1 MSTKEIKLFLTE
13 NLSFKEKFFHLMNLL
28 VINHSYHIF
37 ENYLFF
43 MIFTFQNI
51 SVFITKSSGQSNYK
65 NNFIDDFLTNF
76 GNILRVKSLL
86 FEHRKYYN
94 LFIYFTSVYYLFFSI
109 FFIFLIKKTSRKT
122 TYTIH
127 LQFLNFFIK
136 VNIYVLNNIIIDF
149 FTRMLCFGSTYNS
162 HIPEIRCDQSNN
174 FFPIFIS
181 CFTTIY
187 SSILTLFIQLYYEEN
202 FFISDSKFN
211 TITSKIYIYQH
222 IISIIS
228 SIELSFISQITNEFF
243 YITNI
248 IMAVFL
254 FYYYIKRLVYYNLQT
269 NIIYGSTYFLNIYTS
284 IYFFIFYFLECS
296 NRGLIYIIS
305 SIFIIILF
313 SIFFNNLINKIVKET
328 PYHKIDNNY
337 FLLFYIKYIIDLINS
352 SIDNQE
358 AKSLLRAIIELHIIE
373 CPNKSCLTKTKN
385 RIYLPIINEWSD
397 RTLNPASDQIF
408 LKNFIPIILKY
419 FISISKYTPELLM
432 NLSYYYLIVI
442 GNYCLSLYYYNR
454 ARDMKLNLEEN
465 FLLVRLKIL
474 ISEKLFEEFKEEGEN
489 CLTFEQ
495 MNPTLYFK
503 YKNISEKFI
512 EEIENDIELNIEFW
526 EFFSVQKNPHELKFS
541 KIFHVIEQIKS
552 SKNQIFNSW
561 KQLFNIYSGI
571 NPIFDIYLDYINE
584 INDDTNLKS
593 ELERFK
599 RKREISGDDIIKNYY
614 RILFSKKTGLIIV
627 NGNGGKEGII
637 KKANYNFGKI
647 FNVDCEKIR
656 GKNIIEFMPKIFVND
671 HTKYMRNYFEI
682 GEKKIID
689 KGQYTTF
696 ALNGDK
702 NIIQIEICIK
712 LFPIINQNILFIAM
726 INLEKVDDLIIL
738 NSSFIIQG
746 MSKKLTDHFQITNP
760 YLFTHNEIPFYIIC
774 KNFINFYKTF
784 FKGNKHKEI
793 YSSSSKLVDEDNY
806 NEYEYLLE
814 ENTEKHNNIKNNIL
828 DNIEINEN
836 MEIEYQIKF
845 PEFLSQY
852 SFYTSTIEQKYAND
866 SSITSSE
873 IIIQNRTSGHLAL
886 MEKFDNSN
894 NTNLIN
900 YITKNIESDMAT
912 PKAHSR
918 FHEDQDFIYISPKLT
933 YRESPFSPVHKKK
946 ERINYQIN
954 GVKLIY
960 LYRTLFEQEKLYE
973 LEELFDENT
982 CYNYISLKFNFS
994 FERFHF
1000 AGNNY
1005 YYVIRCI
1012 DNNKKSLD
1020 VQINSN
1026 PIGNLHPM
1034 NNDIIQRNK
1043 INSLKNLYSI
1053 IEIEKQSIIK
1063 NINNFSKLI
1072 ETNSNL
1078 KDLMAQSTKEIKKK
1092 SRVHGEHKEKNLEE
1106 QSQIQGENTSQTSNS
1121 SFINHLSKLNRII
1134 EARNKLLRKNH
1145 SSIMIKYLKILPFSL
1160 LIEILIFYI
1169 IYNYFY
1175 DNTKYELNFVRS
1187 YNNILYLVQ
1196 LTLTLMLNKFV
1207 DYTVLFYSKLYGL
1220 DLDLR
1225 FGYNDTESYI
1235 VEVKKNISI
1244 WYSETN
1250 YNIIFLERYI
1260 NKYVLDTKNRI
1271 WVKLNLSYRNDVPW
1285 KDSEFFPILAK
1296 TSLFNVYY
1304 LFSIDNLFN
1313 DSSFDE
1319 NSENYNIVNYSSYMA
1334 INGVINL
1341 ILPKLINNM
1350 TFLLEDFMIFNNKQ
1364 FHKFRYSIIIFS
1376 ILVILIYVIMI
1387 FTTCITVKQLNY
1399 GIMKLTK
1406 ITQENIENTLFNIKK
1421 FKINLKRRISQY
1433 HLKKIN
1439 NLKRESYFYN
1449 SETKFDETSKFLRN
1463 QSSTSRNDKQKESK
1477 TLISISNNYIFFRK
1491 QKIKKISFPNFI
1503 IVFYVLN
1510 IFCFIFTVIILYY
1523 LPKYLINNNTNLIKS
1538 NVYILQQFLYIITNI
1553 FKMKSLFAN
1562 YYEILD
1568 LNLTNII
1575 NESLSINFYNTL
1587 PKFKDFYDFYYNS
1600 YLIDACKSL
1609 YEENTEKY
1617 KFCYKDKI
1625 IHLVNNSNSLREFL
1639 VKEIEI
1645 LTYSYYQ
1652 NVLNNA
1658 QFNSLAMFT
1667 LDQYND
1673 IIHYFT
1679 TYYIPIYT
1687 RFNEIMD
1694 LAFENTSK
1702 DIKSYMDILFE
1713 FVICWIIGTIIYQFL
1728 FYIPFFEKMLI
1739 ISINFIQIIPS
1750 SIILD
1755 TPELENWLEKAENK

>member
-1 MSTKEIKLFLTE
+1 MSTKEIKLFLSE
-13 NLSFKEKFFHLMNLL
+13 NLTFKEKFFHLMNLL

-51 SVFITKSSGQSNYK
+51 SVFITKSSGQPNYK
-65 NNFIDDFLTNF
+65 NNFIDDFLTHF

-86 FEHRKYYN
+86 FDHRKYYN
-94 LFIYFTSVYYLFFSI
+94 LFIYMTSVYYIFFSI
-109 FFIFLIKKTSRKT
+109 FFLLLIKKTSRKT
-122 TYTIH
+122 TYTMH

-162 HIPEIRCDQSNN
+162 HIPDIRCDQSNN

-181 CFTTIY
+181 GFTTIY

-248 IMAVFL
+248 MMALFL

-305 SIFIIILF
+305 SIFVIILF

-337 FLLFYIKYIIDLINS
+337 FLLFYIKYIIDLINA

-358 AKSLLRAIIELHIIE
+358 SKSLLRAIIELHIIE
-373 CPNKSCLTKTKN
+373 CPNKTCLTKNKN
-385 RIYLPIINEWSD
+385 KIYLPIINEWSD

-419 FISISKYTPELLM
+419 FVTISKYTPELLL

-442 GNYCLSLYYYNR
+442 RNYCLSIYYYNR
-454 ARDMKLNLEEN
+454 AKEMKLNLEEN

-474 ISEKLFEEFKEEGEN
+474 ISEKLFEDFKEEGET
-489 CLTFEQ
+489 CLTLEQ

-503 YKNISEKFI
+503 YNNISQRFI
-512 EEIENDIELNIEFW
+512 EEIENDVELNLEFW
-526 EFFSVQKNPHELKFS
+526 EFFSIQKNPHELKFS
-541 KIFHVIEQIKS
+541 KIFNVIEQIKN
-552 SKNQIFNSW
+552 SKTQIYNSW

-584 INDDTNLKS
+584 INDDTNLKT

-599 RKREISGDDIIKNYY
+599 RKREIAGDDIIKNYY
-614 RILFSKKTGLIIV
+614 SLLFSKKTGLIIA

-637 KKANYNFGKI
+637 EKANYNFGKI
-647 FNVDCEKIR
+647 FNVDSEKIR
-656 GKNIIEFMPKIFVND
+656 GKNIHEFMPKLFVNE
-671 HTKYMRNYFEI
+671 HTKFMRNYFEI
-682 GEKKIID
+682 GEKKILD
-689 KGQYTTF
+689 KGQYKSY
-696 ALNGDK
+696 ALDGDK
-702 NIIQIEICIK
+702 NVIQIEICVK

-726 INLEKVDDLIIL
+726 INLEKIDDIIIL

-746 MSKKLTDHFQITNP
+746 MSRKLTEYFQITNP

-784 FKGNKHKEI
+784 FKGNKHKDL
-793 YSSSSKLVDEDNY
+793 YTSSSKLVDEE
-806 NEYEYLLE
+806 NEYAYLLE
-814 ENTEKHNNIKNNIL
+814 ENSENQNNIKNNIL

-852 SFYTSTIEQKYAND
+852 SFYTATLEQNYASD
-866 SSITSSE
+866 SSVTSSD

-886 MEKFDNSN
+886 MEKIDNDNSG
-894 NTNLIN
+894 LIN
-900 YITKNIESDMAT
+900 YFSKNIENETAT
-912 PKAHSR
+912 PKIHSKIND
-918 FHEDQDFIYISPKLT
+918 DQEFIYISPKLT
-933 YRESPFSPVHKKK
+933 YRESSFSPVKKKK

-960 LYRTLFEQEKLYE
+960 LYKTLFSQEKFYE
-973 LEELFDENT
+973 LEELFEENT
-982 CYNYISLKFNFS
+982 NINYISLKFNFS

-1000 AGNNY
+1000 GENSV

-1012 DNNKKSLD
+1012 DNNKKSFD
-1020 VQINSN
+1020 MQINSN
-1026 PIGNLHPM
+1026 QIGNSLPIT
-1034 NNDIIQRNK
+1034 NDIIQRNK
-1043 INSLKNLYSI
+1043 IKSLETLYSI
-1053 IEIEKQSIIK
+1053 FEDEKHLIIK
-1063 NINNFSKLI
+1063 NISNFPKLL
-1072 ETNSNL
+1072 ETNTNL
-1078 KDLMAQSTKEIKKK
+1078 IKLMQYSTKEIRKK
-1092 SRVHGEHKEKNLEE
+1092 SRIHGEHKEKNFEE
-1106 QSQIQGENTSQTSNS
+1106 QAQIQGENTSQTSNS
-1121 SFINHLSKLNRII
+1121 SFVNHLSKLNRII
-1134 EARNKLLRKNH
+1134 EARNKILRKNH
-1145 SSIMIKYLKILPFSL
+1145 SSIMLKYLKILPFSL
-1160 LIEILIFYI
+1160 LIEILTFYI

-1175 DNTKYELNFVRS
+1175 NDTKYELNFVRN
-1187 YNNILYLVQ
+1187 YNNVVYLVQ

-1207 DYTVLFYSKLYGL
+1207 DYTVLYYSKLYGL
-1220 DLDLR
+1220 NLDLR
-1225 FGYNDTESYI
+1225 FGYNDTDSYI
-1235 VEVKKNISI
+1235 NEVKKNISI

-1250 YNIIFLERYI
+1250 KNIIFLERYI
-1260 NKYVLDTKNRI
+1260 NKYVKDTKDRI
-1271 WVKLNLSYRNDVPW
+1271 WVNLNFTYRNQVPFN
-1285 KDSEFFPILAK
+1285 DSDFFPILAK
-1296 TSLFNVYY
+1296 SSLFNAYY
-1304 LFSIDNLFN
+1304 LFSLDNLFN

-1319 NSENYNIVNYSSYMA
+1319 NSDIYNIVNYSSYMA

-1350 TFLLEDFMIFNNKQ
+1350 TYLLEDFMIFNNKQ
-1364 FHKFRYSIIIFS
+1364 FHKFRYSIIIYL
-1376 ILVILIYVIMI
+1376 ILIILIYLTMI
-1387 FTTCITVKQLNY
+1387 VTTCITVNQLNY

-1406 ITQENIENTLFNIKK
+1406 ITQENIESTLFNIKK
-1421 FKINLKRRISQY
+1421 FQINLKRKISQS

-1439 NLKRESYFYN
+1439 NLKRESFYYN
-1449 SETKFDETSKFLRN
+1449 IETKNDDSTKFMRN
-1463 QSSTSRNDKQKESK
+1463 PTSTSTIEKKKDSK
-1477 TLISISNNYIFFRK
+1477 SIISISNNYIYFRK
-1491 QKIKKISFPNFI
+1491 QKIKQISFPNFI
-1503 IVFYVLN
+1503 IIFYFIN
-1510 IFCFIFTVIILYY
+1510 ILCFIIFLIFIYY
-1523 LPKYLINNNTNLIKS
+1523 LPKHLINNNSNLIKS
-1538 NVYILQQFLYIITNI
+1538 NVYILQKFLYIITNI
-1553 FKMKSLFAN
+1553 FKMKSLFSN
-1562 YYEILD
+1562 YYDIMELD
-1568 LNLTNII
+1568 IDLII
-1575 NESLSINFYNTL
+1575 NETLSINFYNTL
-1587 PKFKDFYDFYYNS
+1587 PKFKDFYDYYYNA
-1600 YLIDACKSL
+1600 YLFDACKSL
-1609 YEENTEKY
+1609 YEVNSDDY
-1617 KFCYKDKI
+1617 KFCYKDEI
-1625 IHLVNNSNSLREFL
+1625 IHLINNSNSLREYL
-1639 VKEIEI
+1639 IKEIET
-1645 LTYSYYQ
+1645 LTYTHNEY
-1652 NVLNNA
+1652 VLNNA
-1658 QFNSLAMFT
+1658 NFNSFTMFT
-1667 LDQYND
+1667 LDKYND

-1679 TYYIPIYT
+1679 TYYVPIHT
-1687 RFNEIMD
+1687 RFNDIMD
-1694 LAFENTSK
+1694 LAFENKSNE
-1702 DIKSYMDILFE
+1702 IKSYIDFLFE
-1713 FVICWIIGTIIYQFL
+1713 FIICWIIITIIYQFL

-1739 ISINFIQIIPS
+1739 ISINFIQVIPS

-1755 TPELENWLEKAENK
+1755 TPELENWLEKSEQ